1 MNLKKIILLLKEKLS
16 LSELPVNKYRELDN
30 FSI

>member
-1 MNLKKIILLLKEKLS
+1 MDFKKFTLLLKEKLS
-16 LSELPVNKYRELDN
+16 LSKLPVNKYRELDN